1 MLGTR
6 VIAASQSQCADLQ
19 KPWLARAV
27 SKSPYPS
34 LKPIDTA
41 GLPARELGHGCGR
54 HWPWNMALC
63 RALRPVP
70 SASAQFRD
78 WIHAHDCC
86 SSGVHANMHMTEASR
101 RVKQSRSMLSCCS
114 GRANEFNRKLGNA
127 RHGTKVAFNLK
138 LFSQSQL
145 LVPHEAD
152 DQEDRIQ
159 PRWGSI
165 S

>member
-41 GLPARELGHGCGR
+41 GLPAREHGCGR

-63 RALRPVP
+63 SALRPVP
-70 SASAQFRD
+70 SASAQFCD
-78 WIHAHDCC
+78 WIHAQDCY
-86 SSGVHANMHMTEASR
+86 SSGVHANMHMTKASG
-101 RVKQSRSMLSCCS
+101 RVKQSRGMLSCCS
-114 GRANEFNRKLGNA
+114 GRANEFNRKLGNRPTWHKGCVRPEA
-127 RHGTKVAFNLK
+127 
-138 LFSQSQL
+138 FSQNQL
-145 LVPHEAD
+145 PHEAD
-152 DQEDRIQ
+152 
-159 PRWGSI
+159 GH
-165 S
+165 